1 MEARPD
7 TSRAMSLIAGGLT
20 VVVLAV
26 LLFGLETDSGEIDWV
41 SVITAAAGVV
51 MVVAGLIVAFRHR
64 GTQTGSK
71 HTAV

>member
-1 MEARPD
+1 
-7 TSRAMSLIAGGLT
+7 MSLIAGGLT

-51 MVVAGLIVAFRHR
+51 MIVAGLIVAVRHR
-64 GTQTGSK
+64 GTPTGSK
-71 HTAV
+71 HTAA